1 MSGNERLEPQ
11 TGDVT
16 PQRGRYIAN
25 IVPSL
30 LNDFSLVPKPPT
42 GELKGFPS
50 VSFGPI
56 AECARE
62 GAKLIDRFRS
72 RSEAGAE
79 STKAVV
85 DGAVGVLKILGL
97 ESKTAD
103 ILGTVMKK
111 AIDVS
116 KEVKSIGCS
125 KTADGMPRMKIEFNK
140 PITVGPVTL
149 GEKGPLEFTMSPS
162 VSKRGIEFADIKG
175 ARVGIGPLKTD
186 LKSASLTLE
195 DGEPKLNLNNTI
207 KLPLSKLAKLLK

>member
-1 MSGNERLEPQ
+1 MSGNERLESQ
-11 TGDVT
+11 TSDVT
-16 PQRGRYIAN
+16 HTGRYIAK
-25 IVPSL
+25 IVPSF
-30 LNDFSLVPKPPT
+30 LNDFSLIPKPSTAEP
-42 GELKGFPS
+42 KGFPS

-56 AECARE
+56 GECA
-62 GAKLIDRFRS
+62 AKDGSKFIDRLRALS
-72 RSEAGAE
+72 DAGAD
-79 STKAVV
+79 SKKVAV

-103 ILGTVMKK
+103 ILGTLMKK
-111 AIDVS
+111 AIDLS

-125 KTADGMPRMKIEFNK
+125 KTDDGMPRMKIEFNK

-162 VSKRGIEFADIKG
+162 VSKRGVEFADIKG

-186 LKSASLTLE
+186 LKSASLIFE